1 MRRLAAL
8 LLVVLALASCAPV
21 AQLIADGIER
31 NDGATLT
38 YVLRDQPGGPGLAF
52 DPGPEPARGVIVRAE
67 GDTIALLSVP
77 DGATCTVT
85 TTQLDCR
92 LGTVTETV
100 AIGVTGTNVAAN
112 ATWRRSG
119 APVYLTFARLPGEET
134 P

>member
-21 AQLIADGIER
+21 AQMIAEGIER

-38 YVLRDQPGGPGLAF
+38 YVLVSEPGGPGLAF

-67 GDTIALLSVP
+67 GDTLALLSVP
-77 DGATCTVT
+77 AGATCTVT
-85 TTQLDCR
+85 AAQLDCR
-92 LGTVTETV
+92 LGTVTETTL
-100 AIGVTGTNVAAN
+100 IGVTGTNVAAN
-112 ATWRRSG
+112 ATWRRTG
-119 APVYLTFARLPGEET
+119 ANVYLTFAKLAGEEA